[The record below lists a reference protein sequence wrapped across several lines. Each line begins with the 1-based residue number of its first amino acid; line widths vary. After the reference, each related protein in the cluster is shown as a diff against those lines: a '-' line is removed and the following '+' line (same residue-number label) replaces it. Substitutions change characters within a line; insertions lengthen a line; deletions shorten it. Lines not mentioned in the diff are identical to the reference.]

1 MAFPW
6 RKWRQNIATFILA
19 TLSVFAANRQI
30 WLWYTYSLDKQS
42 VSTYYNN
49 CSLLLG
55 YSISLCTRKI
65 LSSILC
71 IIFLC
76 NKTELVQTIVDF
88 TVSKFC
94 LFWKNTIFTLIS
106 ILNFFKCMNS
116 QTFVK
121 IKSQSAYIL
130 FVFINV
136 WLLKL

>member
-1 MAFPW
+1 MRGAKKRNWNECVFFFMAFPW

-106 ILNFFKCMNS
+106 ILHTSSNS
-116 QTFVK
+116 CSYQAM
-121 IKSQSAYIL
+121 AY
-130 FVFINV
+130 
-136 WLLKL
+136 